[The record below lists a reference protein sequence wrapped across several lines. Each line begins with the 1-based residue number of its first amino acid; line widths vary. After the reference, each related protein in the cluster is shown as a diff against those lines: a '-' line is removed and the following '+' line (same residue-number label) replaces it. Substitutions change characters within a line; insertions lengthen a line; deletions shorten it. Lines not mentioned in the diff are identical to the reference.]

1 MIKDGDITCA
11 DTQIMPATQKHPAYS
26 HLPPA
31 SRGERILTKP
41 LKMGNADMQKL
52 KEIRCKCCKKLL
64 ARAENIQHLEIKCVR
79 CKTLNQFNK

>member
-1 MIKDGDITCA
+1 MSAGTPA
-11 DTQIMPATQKHPAYS
+11 VPATQTRLAYS

-31 SRGERILTKP
+31 SRGVRILTKP

-64 ARAENIQHLEIKCVR
+64 ARAENIQYLEIKCVR